1 MDEEE
6 ICKEKV
12 TLDLI
17 EIGQIYQDMNDL
29 NAQAVLIFG
38 GKAYCIDL
46 NLLTNRLLKY
56 NTETLEI
63 TEMRRY

>member
-1 MDEEE
+1 MDEKEE
-6 ICKEKV
+6 CKEKV
-12 TLDLI
+12 FLDLI
-17 EIGQIYQDMNDL
+17 EIGQIYQDMGDP

-38 GKAYCIDL
+38 GRAYCIDI

-56 NTETLEI
+56 NTETLTI